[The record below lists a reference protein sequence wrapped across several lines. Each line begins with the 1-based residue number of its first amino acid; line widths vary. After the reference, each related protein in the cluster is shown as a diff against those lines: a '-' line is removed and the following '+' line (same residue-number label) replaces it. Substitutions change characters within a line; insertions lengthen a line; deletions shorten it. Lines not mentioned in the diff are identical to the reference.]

1 VQYKLFTARL
11 LRMNPKFRI
20 VPNGGMAWGLF
31 LKQPRHP
38 DANEHGLVHLLSIPS
53 PRFYSDS
60 LPAKTIYNEK
70 GNILVRGWMIVLRL
84 LVGQRHLKAR
94 QVKALFGTAWET
106 A

>member
-1 VQYKLFTARL
+1 MHYKVFTARL

-20 VPNGGMAWGLF
+20 IPNAGMAWGLF

-38 DANEHGLVHLLSIPS
+38 DANEKGLVHVMSIPS
-53 PRFYSDS
+53 PRFWSDS

-70 GNILVRGWMIVLRL
+70 GNILVRGWHVVLRI
-84 LVGQRHLKAR
+84 LVGQGHLKAR
-94 QVKALFGTAWET
+94 QVKPLFGIAWET